1 MHWKGEVVGSPM
13 QNGRDVAVGDVVSG
27 AGVMSWDLND
37 LSQPQWCCNW
47 AVGWVG
53 LHWVVL
59 EVFSNPNDS
68 VVLLRDMESGHG
80 VMGWGWV

>member
-1 MHWKGEVVGSPM
+1 M

-37 LSQPQWCCNW
+37 LSQPQWCCDW

-68 VVLLRDMESGHG
+68 REEHDIFWLFWKWKPYLHSYRP
-80 VMGWGWV
+80 